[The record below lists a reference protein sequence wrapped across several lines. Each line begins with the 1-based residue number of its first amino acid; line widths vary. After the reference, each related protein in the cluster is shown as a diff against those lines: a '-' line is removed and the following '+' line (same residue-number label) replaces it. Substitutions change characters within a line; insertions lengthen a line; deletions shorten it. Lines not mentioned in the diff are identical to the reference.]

1 MIAAV
6 DLVDRA
12 NFDAGALQIDDE
24 HRNTCVLRLVRVG
37 SSDDDSVVRDMSEGG
52 PDLLTIEDP
61 LVAISF
67 SLGLKACHVTAS
79 AGFREH
85 LAPDRLR

>member
-1 MIAAV
+1 MIAAI
-6 DLVDRA
+6 DLIDRA
-12 NFDAGALQIDDE
+12 NFDAGALEIDDE
-24 HRNTCVLRLVRVG
+24 HRDTCVLRLVRIG
-37 SSDDDSVVRDMSEGG
+37 TSNDDSVVRDMSEGG

-67 SLGLKACHVTAS
+67 GLSLKACDVTAS
-79 AGFREH
+79 AGFGEH